1 MYDYNFTFKLSIKNN
16 VLEKNVSAAKERI
29 KELKKLRKMLFKQ

>member
-16 VLEKNVSAAKERI
+16 AFKKNVLTAKKRI
-29 KELKKLRKMLFKQ
+29 KKLKKLRKMLFKQ